1 MNDYKLEFSNN
12 NSYTTRYVTD
22 LAIDYPGNANY
33 QGGFAKIGAGLTLR
47 DPTNFWDVALIANN
61 INNKV
66 TSGNCASSA
75 YKQGVII
82 PNPSGTDVPGEPDA
96 MTCFAEPGREIW
108 LRVTVRPF
116 GHHS

>member
-1 MNDYKLEFSNN
+1 MP
-12 NSYTTRYVTD
+12 T
-22 LAIDYPGNANY
+22 Y

-47 DPTNFWDVALIANN
+47 DPTNFWDVAIIAND

-82 PNPSGTDVPGEPDA
+82 PNPSGTDVPG
-96 MTCFAEPGREIW
+96 
-108 LRVTVRPF
+108 
-116 GHHS
+116 